1 MGMVSRESQG
11 ETASS
16 LRFLSEPSQRQSR
29 YISALQ
35 LMVLPQFPR
44 REMEMTSLF
53 ITRETPPEQQQKM
66 VFCLMEEVGEDG
78 LKSEIR
84 EIQKSG
90 WLLFRLPT
98 SQVNLT

>member
-1 MGMVSRESQG
+1 
-11 ETASS
+11 
-16 LRFLSEPSQRQSR
+16 
-29 YISALQ
+29 
-35 LMVLPQFPR
+35 
-44 REMEMTSLF
+44 
-53 ITRETPPEQQQKM
+53 
-66 VFCLMEEVGEDG
+66 MEEVGEDG

>member
-1 MGMVSRESQG
+1 
-11 ETASS
+11 
-16 LRFLSEPSQRQSR
+16 
-29 YISALQ
+29 
-35 LMVLPQFPR
+35 
-44 REMEMTSLF
+44 MTSLF